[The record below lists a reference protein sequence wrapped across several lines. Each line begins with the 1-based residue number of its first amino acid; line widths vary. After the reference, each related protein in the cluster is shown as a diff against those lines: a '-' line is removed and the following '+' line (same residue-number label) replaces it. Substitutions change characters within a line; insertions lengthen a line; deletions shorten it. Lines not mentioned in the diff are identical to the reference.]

1 MMPRKKRI
9 ATIVIVISFVI
20 ILLCAV
26 LIYLLTA
33 TDVFKSDK
41 ELFGKYL
48 FKTSENIEN
57 FFENYEQEELTKY
70 TSQMKAKINYT
81 ADMNTTAEDNQN
93 NLNNIILNV
102 DSQVDKES
110 NYDYKEIYIQN
121 SDEKLAKLEYL
132 INNDIYAVRVDGIK
146 QFVAIKNQNLKDFS
160 QKMGLSEDQIN
171 LIPNELDEK
180 KIDFEKIKFTE
191 DEKKQIAN
199 RYLKI
204 LNENVSKEKFSK
216 QSNALIT
223 INGNDMNT
231 NAYSLTLTKEQYNN
245 LKIKILE
252 QLKDDETILNK
263 LELLKNET
271 ENIYKNAN
279 SDYKQNYINSIET
292 TIKEIQDTNIGQEE
306 VKISVYVNNKKTVR
320 VIIDDKTTKT
330 TMDFVDKD
338 NKNKVMELN
347 ITKYDTVENS
357 VIATIKREN
366 QDNNEKISISI
377 ESIKAEEVHKLEMLL
392 GNTKKSNNIIK
403 DFSISY
409 NNGTNQLVFNVEDN
423 IEKKEHLENKIELT
437 KNNNI
442 ILNELEQNKA
452 SIIISKVLEKV
463 LNQINSIQNKV
474 NEEDI
479 NSILS
484 MFSTGESISLGDGTI
499 TENEKNRFN
508 AQFEF
513 YEGDEVQLE
522 DIQALL
528 TALKD
533 NTSKVEIISN
543 DKDDIKIKISVKSQK
558 NDEKG
563 IEQVKQLLESKDNKD
578 KKYKVKVGYGENGLI
593 NAIAIVYVKE

>member
-1 MMPRKKRI
+1 M
-9 ATIVIVISFVI
+9 T
-20 ILLCAV
+20 
-26 LIYLLTA
+26 
-33 TDVFKSDK
+33 
-41 ELFGKYL
+41 
-48 FKTSENIEN
+48 
-57 FFENYEQEELTKY
+57 
-70 TSQMKAKINYT
+70 
-81 ADMNTTAEDNQN
+81 
-93 NLNNIILNV
+93 
-102 DSQVDKES
+102 
-110 NYDYKEIYIQN
+110 
-121 SDEKLAKLEYL
+121 
-132 INNDIYAVRVDGIK
+132 
-146 QFVAIKNQNLKDFS
+146 
-160 QKMGLSEDQIN
+160 
-171 LIPNELDEK
+171 
-180 KIDFEKIKFTE
+180 
-191 DEKKQIAN
+191 
-199 RYLKI
+199 
-204 LNENVSKEKFSK
+204 
-216 QSNALIT
+216 
-223 INGNDMNT
+223 
-231 NAYSLTLTKEQYNN
+231 
-245 LKIKILE
+245 
-252 QLKDDETILNK
+252 
-263 LELLKNET
+263 
-271 ENIYKNAN
+271 
-279 SDYKQNYINSIET
+279 
-292 TIKEIQDTNIGQEE
+292 
-306 VKISVYVNNKKTVR
+306 
-320 VIIDDKTTKT
+320 
-330 TMDFVDKD
+330 
-338 NKNKVMELN
+338 
-347 ITKYDTVENS
+347 
-357 VIATIKREN
+357 
-366 QDNNEKISISI
+366 
-377 ESIKAEEVHKLEMLL
+377 L

-423 IEKKEHLENKIELT
+423 IEKKENLENKIELT

-563 IEQVKQLLESKDNKD
+563 REQVKQIIKSKDNKD

-593 NAIAIVYVKE
+593 NAIAIVYVKEYEKVKKYKKVAKWY

>member
-110 NYDYKEIYIQN
+110 NYDYKEIYIKN

-132 INNDIYAVRVDGIK
+132 KNNDIYAVRVDGIK

-271 ENIYKNAN
+271 ENIYKDAN

-423 IEKKEHLENKIELT
+423 IEKKENLENKIELT

-479 NSILS
+479 TSILS

>member
-132 INNDIYAVRVDGIK
+132 KNNDIYAVRVDGIK

-423 IEKKEHLENKIELT
+423 IEKKENLENKIELT

>member
-132 INNDIYAVRVDGIK
+132 KNNDIYAVRVDGIK

-423 IEKKEHLENKIELT
+423 IEKKENLENKIELT

-479 NSILS
+479 TSILS

-578 KKYKVKVGYGENGLI
+578 KKYKVKVVYGENGLI

>member
-1 MMPRKKRI
+1 M
-9 ATIVIVISFVI
+9 T
-20 ILLCAV
+20 
-26 LIYLLTA
+26 
-33 TDVFKSDK
+33 
-41 ELFGKYL
+41 
-48 FKTSENIEN
+48 
-57 FFENYEQEELTKY
+57 
-70 TSQMKAKINYT
+70 
-81 ADMNTTAEDNQN
+81 
-93 NLNNIILNV
+93 
-102 DSQVDKES
+102 
-110 NYDYKEIYIQN
+110 
-121 SDEKLAKLEYL
+121 
-132 INNDIYAVRVDGIK
+132 
-146 QFVAIKNQNLKDFS
+146 
-160 QKMGLSEDQIN
+160 
-171 LIPNELDEK
+171 
-180 KIDFEKIKFTE
+180 
-191 DEKKQIAN
+191 
-199 RYLKI
+199 
-204 LNENVSKEKFSK
+204 
-216 QSNALIT
+216 
-223 INGNDMNT
+223 
-231 NAYSLTLTKEQYNN
+231 
-245 LKIKILE
+245 
-252 QLKDDETILNK
+252 
-263 LELLKNET
+263 
-271 ENIYKNAN
+271 
-279 SDYKQNYINSIET
+279 
-292 TIKEIQDTNIGQEE
+292 
-306 VKISVYVNNKKTVR
+306 
-320 VIIDDKTTKT
+320 
-330 TMDFVDKD
+330 
-338 NKNKVMELN
+338 
-347 ITKYDTVENS
+347 
-357 VIATIKREN
+357 
-366 QDNNEKISISI
+366 
-377 ESIKAEEVHKLEMLL
+377 L

-423 IEKKEHLENKIELT
+423 IEKKENLENKIELT

-563 IEQVKQLLESKDNKD
+563 REQVKQLLESKDNKD

>member
-110 NYDYKEIYIQN
+110 NYDYKEIYIKN

-132 INNDIYAVRVDGIK
+132 KNNDIYAVRVDGIK

-423 IEKKEHLENKIELT
+423 IEKKENLENKIELT

-463 LNQINSIQNKV
+463 LNQINYIQNKV

-479 NSILS
+479 TSILS

>member
-132 INNDIYAVRVDGIK
+132 KNNDIYAVRVDGIK

-377 ESIKAEEVHKLEMLL
+377 ESIKAEEVHKLEMTL

-423 IEKKEHLENKIELT
+423 IEKKENLENKIELT

>member
-132 INNDIYAVRVDGIK
+132 KNNDIYAVRVDGIK

-231 NAYSLTLTKEQYNN
+231 TAYSLTLTKEQYNN

-423 IEKKEHLENKIELT
+423 IEKKENLENKIELT

-479 NSILS
+479 TSILS

>member
-132 INNDIYAVRVDGIK
+132 KNNDIYAVRVDGIK

-423 IEKKEHLENKIELT
+423 IEKKENLENKIELT

-479 NSILS
+479 TSILS

>member
-110 NYDYKEIYIQN
+110 NYDYKEIYIKN

-132 INNDIYAVRVDGIK
+132 KNNDIYAVRVDGIK

-423 IEKKEHLENKIELT
+423 IEKKENLENKIELT

-479 NSILS
+479 TSILS

>member
-121 SDEKLAKLEYL
+121 SDEELAKLEYL
-132 INNDIYAVRVDGIK
+132 KNNDIYAVRVDGIK

-231 NAYSLTLTKEQYNN
+231 NAYSVTLTKEQYNN

-423 IEKKEHLENKIELT
+423 IEKKENLENKIELT

-479 NSILS
+479 TSILS